1 MRTILIFCLAVLL
14 FPVVAAHARAQN
26 APPRLLLVDYAMAYP
41 DENASVVRVF
51 MEAGFEVDVRPYYP
65 AMVERDASTYDA
77 IVLMG
82 GGDPGMS
89 NQEVDL
95 AINYVSRGKVL
106 ILAVPSDGPYGEGEK
121 DQSRRA

>member
-1 MRTILIFCLAVLL
+1 MRTSLAFCLAALL
-14 FPVVAAHARAQN
+14 WSTTMPTAQEN
-26 APPRLLLVDYAMAYP
+26 DSPRLLLVDYAMAYP
-41 DENASVVRVF
+41 DENAGVVRVF
-51 MEAGFEVDVRPYYP
+51 MELGFEVDLRSFYP

-89 NQEVDL
+89 NQEADL
-95 AINYVSRGKVL
+95 AINYVSPRKSADPCGPFRRTLRG
-106 ILAVPSDGPYGEGEK
+106 GEK